1 MIPPAG
7 PRNKC
12 ILLYRRSW
20 QITATI
26 VRQCQTASASDSLG
40 QGRTRSSNF
49 QGRSAR
55 CLVPGG
61 HDHRLIHPH
70 PECTSLHTT
79 YPFFLLHV
87 PARSLNPK
95 QRDRPTEA
103 R

>member
-1 MIPPAG
+1 MADHRDHRVSVPD
-7 PRNKC
+7 
-12 ILLYRRSW
+12 
-20 QITATI
+20 
-26 VRQCQTASASDSLG
+26 CQRASNS
-40 QGRTRSSNF
+40 QGRTGQEFRV
-49 QGRSAR
+49 QDMDAR